1 VLTFQDPDVT
11 EGLFPPDRLFRRRI
25 HLSYVTRAR
34 LLAFVKRRRVLGPL
48 RKLVAKAYAGVDY
61 LYGYHVSWMVWRAL
75 RASGA
80 EVLHMNNGFDVNG
93 LRAAAWAKIPCVA
106 HMRGMVTRQ
115 TPHVLRTA
123 RRHVART
130 SYRVIA
136 VSDAVFRS
144 GLEQGLG
151 ADEMV
156 TIHNPIDV
164 EPFDAAIPLRGETRA
179 RCGFSDHHVVVGAF
193 GRVNPGKG
201 QREFLLAAAKVAR
214 ECPEAAFLIVGD
226 ASDSVDHDYWRVV
239 QALAAEPPLA
249 GRVRLVGYRKDV
261 QAYYHACDV
270 VVHSAVWSEGFG
282 RVVIEGM
289 ACGKAVVC
297 TDAGGPRE
305 IVTPG
310 VDGLL
315 VPPGSVDELAAA
327 IGRLVSDAPLRT
339 SLGQHGRRS
348 VERRFRPDVIAER
361 VAEVYSEVR
370 REGPSGPRPIPS

>member
-1 VLTFQDPDVT
+1 
-11 EGLFPPDRLFRRRI
+11 
-25 HLSYVTRAR
+25 
-34 LLAFVKRRRVLGPL
+34 
-48 RKLVAKAYAGVDY
+48 
-61 LYGYHVSWMVWRAL
+61 
-75 RASGA
+75 
-80 EVLHMNNGFDVNG
+80 
-93 LRAAAWAKIPCVA
+93 
-106 HMRGMVTRQ
+106 
-115 TPHVLRTA
+115 
-123 RRHVART
+123 
-130 SYRVIA
+130 
-136 VSDAVFRS
+136 
-144 GLEQGLG
+144 
-151 ADEMV
+151 
-156 TIHNPIDV
+156 
-164 EPFDAAIPLRGETRA
+164 
-179 RCGFSDHHVVVGAF
+179 
-193 GRVNPGKG
+193 VNPAKG

-226 ASDSVDHDYWRVV
+226 ASDSADHDYWRSV

-289 ACGKAVVC
+289 ACGKAVVA

-327 IGRLVSDAPLRT
+327 IGRLVSDPPLRA

-361 VAEVYSEVR
+361 VAEVYSDVR
-370 REGPSGPRPIPS
+370 REAPSGPRPIPS